1 MTVKRFELKS
11 IHFHKLDIV
20 IYDNLKEEELHLSI
34 FEVEHLLNEVAQQ
47 EYDLKR
53 LGDEIKSKLDKM
65 MEMKKELKE

>member
-1 MTVKRFELKS
+1 MTDKRFELKS

-34 FEVEHLLNEVAQQ
+34 FEVEHLLNEVSQQ

-53 LGDEIKSKLDKM
+53 LGDEIKSKLD
-65 MEMKKELKE
+65 EIMKKELEE